1 MAAMIAL
8 HPDLLSRAAANAA
21 AASGFSQC
29 GARDPAGL
37 SAPAPAIKNLACPSW
52 PSFPPTKAIGVRGGN
67 HPVDLARF

>member
-52 PSFPPTKAIGVRGGN
+52 AFVSTHQGHRRVGRQPSR
-67 HPVDLARF
+67 